1 MGLEPHQCWFAAIL
15 ATLAG
20 SICNTPVALRIG
32 RRGGCFAC
40 EATCGIFVE
49 NSLGQG
55 WWSDFKSV
63 QWVGDI

>member
-20 SICNTPVALRIG
+20 SMCNTPVALRTG
-32 RRGGCFAC
+32 GRGGCLPGG
-40 EATCGIFVE
+40 ATRGLFVD

-55 WWSDFKSV
+55 WWFDFKSV
-63 QWVGDI
+63 Q